1 MPTLAPAAIPTPALT
16 IAMTR
21 AWTSPRN
28 GRAILLGVGECPA
41 CRGRKRAHTCTR
53 SEREAPLGCPACRGL
68 KRAHTCTRSEREAN
82 KLVEASKPTSA
93 AGHVQC
99 TRNPLCVKPNKH
111 PGHCKE
117 RGQRYA
123 VPLTLTLTST
133 PILPLDAR
141 YLVST

>member
-41 CRGRKRAHTCTR
+41 CRGR
-53 SEREAPLGCPACRGL
+53 